1 VQVRNRE
8 EDSVESRVVVVTGA
22 SAGVGR
28 ASAVEFGRRGDRVAL
43 LARGIKGLEAAARE
57 VEEAGGKALP
67 IVTDVAEYDQ
77 VEAAA
82 AQVEEELGP
91 IDVWVNNAF
100 SAVFAPFTEISMDEF
115 HRTTA
120 VTYLGYVHGTK
131 AALDRM
137 VPRNRGT
144 LVHIGSALS
153 YRGIPLQSAYCG
165 AKHAIQGFH
174 ESLRCELLHDHMDIH
189 TTMVQLPAVNT
200 PQFDWVLNKL
210 PEHPQPVPPIFQPE
224 VIARQVV
231 YAADH
236 PERREYVVG
245 GSAVATIF
253 GNRVAAGVLD
263 RYLAFTGYKSQQTGE
278 PVGPGRPANLWEPAD
293 GEDGHDY
300 GAHGSF
306 DDTASES
313 SGQARLTRTGLSPLV
328 VNLGAAVVAGTK
340 MVASDPKAF
349 FNALLARPS

>member
-1 VQVRNRE
+1 V
-8 EDSVESRVVVVTGA
+8 DDRVVVVTGA

-28 ASAVEFGRRGDRVAL
+28 ATAIEFARRGHRVAL
-43 LARGIKGLEAAARE
+43 LARGTRGLEAAARD
-57 VEEAGGKALP
+57 VKAAGGTALAIP
-67 IVTDVAEYDQ
+67 TDVADYDQ

-82 AQVEEELGP
+82 KRIEDELGP
-91 IDVWVNNAF
+91 IEVWVNNAF
-100 SAVFAPFTEISMDEF
+100 SAVFAPFTKISMEEF
-115 HRTTA
+115 HRTTE
-120 VTYLGYVHGTK
+120 VTYLGFVHGTK

-137 VPRNRGT
+137 VPRDRGT
-144 LVHIGSALS
+144 LVHIGSALA

-174 ESLRCELLHDHMDIH
+174 ESLRCELLHDGSNIH

-236 PERREYVVG
+236 PQRREYVVG
-245 GSAVATIF
+245 GSAVATIL

-263 RYLAFTGYKSQQTGE
+263 RYLGFTGYKSQQTGE
-278 PVGPGRPANLWEPAD
+278 PVEPNRPANLWEPAD
-293 GEDGHDY
+293 GEDGHDF

-306 DDTASES
+306 DAQASSS
-313 SGQARLTRTGLSPLV
+313 SGQARLTRSGLSPALV
-328 VNLGAAVVAGTK
+328 NFGAAVVAGTK
-340 MVASDPKAF
+340 MVAADPKAF
-349 FNALLARPS
+349 MKALLARPA

>member
-1 VQVRNRE
+1 MEN
-8 EDSVESRVVVVTGA
+8 RVVVVTGA

-28 ASAVEFGRRGDRVAL
+28 ATAVEFGRRGCQVAL
-43 LARGIKGLEAAARE
+43 LARGERGLEAAAKE
-57 VEEAGGKALP
+57 VEAAGGTALTIP
-67 IVTDVAEYDQ
+67 TDVADYDQ

-82 AQVEEELGP
+82 ARVEAELGP
-91 IDVWVNNAF
+91 IDVWVNVAF
-100 SAVFAPFTEISMDEF
+100 SAVFAPFTKISMDEF
-115 HRTTA
+115 HRTTD

-137 VPRNRGT
+137 IPRDRGT

-165 AKHAIQGFH
+165 AKHAILGFH
-174 ESLRCELLHDHMDIH
+174 ESLRCELLHDRSNIR

-236 PERREYVVG
+236 PERREYVIG

-253 GNRVAAGVLD
+253 GNRVIAGVLD
-263 RYLAFTGYKSQQTGE
+263 RYLALTGYDSQQTGE
-278 PVGPGRPANLWEPAD
+278 PARPDRAENLWEPAD
-293 GEDGHDY
+293 GEDGHDF
-300 GAHGSF
+300 GMHGSF
-306 DDTASES
+306 DSSASDFS
-313 SGQARLTRTGLSPLV
+313 AQGWLTQKGVSPTV
-328 VNLGAAVVAGTK
+328 VNLGAAVVAGVK
-340 MVASDPKAF
+340 MVAADPKAF
-349 FNALLARPS
+349 FTALRARPS

>member
-1 VQVRNRE
+1 M
-8 EDSVESRVVVVTGA
+8 ESKVVVVTGA

-28 ASAVEFGRRGDRVAL
+28 ATAVEFARQGASVAL
-43 LARGIKGLEAAARE
+43 LARGRRGLDAAARE
-57 VEEAGGKALP
+57 VEAAGGMALP

-77 VEAAA
+77 VESAA
-82 AQVEEELGP
+82 AQAEQELGP

-100 SAVFAPFTEISMDEF
+100 AAVFAPFTKISMEEF

-120 VTYLGYVHGTK
+120 VTYLGYVHGTR

-137 VPRNRGT
+137 LLRDRGT
-144 LVHIGSALS
+144 LVHVGSALS

-174 ESLRCELLHDHMDIH
+174 ESLRCELLHDHSKVR

-210 PEHPQPVPPIFQPE
+210 PKHPQPVPPIYQPE
-224 VIARQVV
+224 VIARQIR
-231 YAADH
+231 YAAEH

-253 GNRVAAGVLD
+253 GNRIAAGVLD
-263 RYLAFTGYKSQQTGE
+263 RYLALTGYDSQQTGE
-278 PVGPGRPANLWEPAD
+278 PAGNGRPSNLWQPVDA
-293 GEDGHDY
+293 EDGRDF

-306 DDTASES
+306 DDEATTYSVQ
-313 SGQARLTRTGLSPLV
+313 GWLTRTGLVSPAI

-340 MVASDPKAF
+340 MVAKDPRAF
-349 FNALLARPS
+349 LDALRTRPS